1 MRECRE
7 CEEQCE
13 EQFGQGL
20 CDATL
25 VPGRS
30 WGDPRARDG
39 SHQPTKRD
47 CARLCASYSACRA
60 WTFNTQVTHLTTVL
74 EIFITKNLT
83 YLVNV
88 MKIVLTIHT
97 LASSKRIVP
106 PVACCS

>member
-1 MRECRE
+1 M
-7 CEEQCE
+7 

-60 WTFNTQVTHLTTVL
+60 WTFNTQVTHLTT
-74 EIFITKNLT
+74 
-83 YLVNV
+83 LVAANISLIRV
-88 MKIVLTIHT
+88 T
-97 LASSKRIVP
+97 
-106 PVACCS
+106 

>member
-1 MRECRE
+1 M
-7 CEEQCE
+7 

-60 WTFNTQVTHLTTVL
+60 WTFNTQVTHLNFRISEYFGVL
-74 EIFITKNLT
+74 YCLFAKAA
-83 YLVNV
+83 
-88 MKIVLTIHT
+88 HP
-97 LASSKRIVP
+97 S
-106 PVACCS
+106 